1 MGMEG
6 LSVPQVC
13 VCGSGSVPTRVPT
26 EDGGVLSNTTPFSVP
41 CPDGFSLSTQE
52 QEHLCEYHQ
61 NLTAALAGKPQ
72 PSIPTVQKDKLR
84 PSNGNT
90 LSKKKKKIREI
101 KICMHAI
108 K

>member
-26 EDGGVLSNTTPFSVP
+26 QGGVVLSNTTPFSVP

-72 PSIPTVQKDKLR
+72 MDKLR
-84 PSNGNT
+84 PSNGST
-90 LSKKKKKIREI
+90 LSKKKKKKIREK
-101 KICMHAI
+101 KICTHAI